1 MPASR
6 PLKGIVRVP
15 GDKSIGHRSL
25 IFGALAEGGLR
36 IVGLPQG
43 EDVRSTRRCLEALG
57 ASFSDASEA
66 VVATGGGLSAPWKTP
81 RGRLDCGNSGT
92 TMRLLMGLLSGMP
105 LEATLFGDTSLSR
118 RPMGRVAEPLR
129 AMGAGIEL
137 TGDKF
142 APVSVRGKRPLSA
155 ARYRLPVPS
164 AQVKSAI
171 LLAGLSSS
179 GETIVVD
186 PFETRDHTE
195 RMLAWLNASVLRR
208 DGPNIHLTPG
218 LLSGDGRTV
227 RVPGDVSSASFFM
240 AAASMV
246 EGSDV
251 SLPGVGV
258 NATRMGFVSVL
269 KEMGALIEMT
279 NQREEGGEPV
289 ADIRVRS
296 AALRGVTVAAERV
309 PTLIDE
315 VPLLAVAAATARRV
329 TRIEGLGE
337 LRHKESDRLEGT
349 AKGLRAMGVA
359 ARVDGDAL
367 EIAGGSKIRGALIET
382 LGDHRLAMA
391 FSVAALAAHGETRLS
406 DAECVAISY
415 PGFFL
420 DLEALC
426 R

>member
-1 MPASR
+1 MPAAR
-6 PLKGIVRVP
+6 PLKGTVRVP
-15 GDKSIGHRSL
+15 GDKSIGHRAL
-25 IFGALAEGGLR
+25 IFGALADGGLR

-57 ASFSDASEA
+57 AAFSEQGDA
-66 VVATGGGLSAPWKTP
+66 VVAAGGGLSAPWKTP
-81 RGRLDCGNSGT
+81 QSRLDCGNSGT

-105 LEATLFGDTSLSR
+105 LEATLFGDASLSR

-129 AMGAGIEL
+129 AMGAAIEL
-137 TGDKF
+137 TGGKF

-164 AQVKSAI
+164 AQVKSAV
-171 LLAGLSSS
+171 LLAGLSSN

-186 PFETRDHTE
+186 PFGARDHTE
-195 RMLAWLNASVLRR
+195 RMLEWLNASVLRR

-218 LLSGDGRTV
+218 PLRGDGRVV
-227 RVPGDVSSASFFM
+227 RVPGDISSASFFM

-258 NATRMGFVSVL
+258 NATRMGFISVL

-296 AALRGVTVAAERV
+296 APLRSVTVAAERV
-309 PTLIDE
+309 PALIDE

-349 AKGLRAMGVA
+349 AKGLRAMGVD

-367 EIAGGSKIRGALIET
+367 EIQGGSKIRGALIET

-391 FSVAALAAHGETRLS
+391 FSVAALVAHGETRLS

-415 PGFFL
+415 PGFFP